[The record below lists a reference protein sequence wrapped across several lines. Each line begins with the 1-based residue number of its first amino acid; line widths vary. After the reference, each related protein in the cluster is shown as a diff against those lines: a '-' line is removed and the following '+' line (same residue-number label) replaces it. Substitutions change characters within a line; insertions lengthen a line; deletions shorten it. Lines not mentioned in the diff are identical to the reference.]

1 VVAKS
6 AEQFLHEFRSGSE
19 ADAAMSLLRSRHAL
33 VHLALMAAHLGDGRI
48 ADGMTLTAVL
58 DEDLPLL
65 AQSLPGAEANAP
77 TGVLSDAEEVLA
89 TWVRKRWV
97 HRGVDPET
105 RTERYQLTSGAA
117 HAVRQMR
124 GLRGESSVAT
134 RSALAM
140 VMAELR
146 QIATEADPD
155 PIVHRKAIGEQIAVL
170 QAQLEE
176 LENRQH
182 VEVDT
187 HRLIDRV
194 AALTQLIERIP
205 ADLARYGEEMHTNT
219 ATLLR
224 QSLSDTPAEFAQA
237 LDRMFAGH
245 DVIAE
250 SPEGQAFRAFA
261 TLVGTP
267 SQRSQLESDINEIL
281 TRLEGLPEHPAES
294 LRGFI
299 DAMWRRV
306 QEVEDVR
313 GAAFRRMSDFVRGGD
328 AAHYRGMRT
337 RISEAQ
343 ALAAEAFH
351 VTHGGRDLGFVVP
364 MSGAD
369 TTSVGRL
376 RLDEGTATQPD
387 AVTDSGD
394 EFTIDPTALAGRE
407 SIDWAALRTAVHSA
421 MAAHG
426 DIATLPEV
434 LEHLPQARTGDIVGL
449 WSLAARY
456 GEIDGHTRIRV
467 QAETD
472 RGLRALTVPYLVF
485 GEQLPDLLA
494 PATRPTH
501 RARGSL
507 WKGGDDEAPP

>member
-1 VVAKS
+1 MVTKS
-6 AEQFLHEFRSGSE
+6 AEQFLHEFRNGSE
-19 ADAAMSLLRSRHAL
+19 ADTAMSLLRSRHAL
-33 VHLALMAAHLGDGRI
+33 VHLALMAAHLGDGQI
-48 ADGMTLTAVL
+48 ADGMTLTARL

-65 AQSLPGAEANAP
+65 TQSVPGAESDAP
-77 TGVLSDAEEVLA
+77 TSALSDAEEILA

-124 GLRGESSVAT
+124 GLRRETSVAT

-155 PIVHRKAIGEQIAVL
+155 PAVRREAIDQQILAL
-170 QAQLEE
+170 QAQREE
-176 LENRQH
+176 LEDQRH
-182 VEVDT
+182 IEVDT
-187 HRLIDRV
+187 NRLIDRV
-194 AALTQLIERIP
+194 TALAQLIERIP

-224 QSLSDTPAEFAQA
+224 QSLSDTPAGFAQA

-267 SQRSQLESDINEIL
+267 SQRSQLESDIKEIL
-281 TRLEGLPEHPAES
+281 MRLEGLPEHPAGS

-313 GAAFRRMSDFVRGGD
+313 GAAFRRMSNFVRGGD

-351 VTHGGRDLGFVVP
+351 VTHGGRDIGFVVP

-376 RLDEGTATQPD
+376 RLDEGTATQPEL
-387 AVTDSGD
+387 VTDSGD
-394 EFTIDPTALAGRE
+394 EFAIDPTALTGRE
-407 SIDWAALRTAVHSA
+407 SIDWVALRAAVHAA
-421 MAAHG
+421 MAGHG
-426 DIATLPEV
+426 DIATLSEV

-456 GEIDGHTRIRV
+456 GEIDDRTRISIQV
-467 QAETD
+467 DTD
-472 RGLRALTVPYLVF
+472 RGLRELSAPYLVF
-485 GEQLPDLLA
+485 GEPIPTPAHLSAA
-494 PATRPTH
+494 PST
-501 RARGSL
+501 RARGPL
-507 WKGGDDEAPP
+507 RKGSEDEPPP